1 MSEITVEKTAEDSAS
16 KSLRV
21 TVPVDRVREAEAK
34 ALKYY
39 VQRAR
44 LPGFRPG
51 KAPPAVVRKRFGD
64 AIRQSVLEEV
74 IRESWE
80 TARASESLKPITDPS
95 IRNLKFEDGSPIEFD
110 LRVEVRPELT
120 LERTGGFRVERRVA
134 AVADAGVEEQLAR
147 VQEQKATWIPVEGVK
162 PSPGQMVRV
171 EVAPLD
177 EAGAGTGAAQ
187 PYDLVLGQNQAIPDL
202 EERIMTLLPGEQTDA
217 EVKFP
222 EDHPDESRRGQSRRV
237 RVTLHDVKRQDL
249 PPLDDAFAR
258 EVGDFENLDAL
269 RAAIRQ
275 DLEREAAREADAQVR
290 QALVQQVVEANNV
303 QAPESLVH
311 RLMHTYAEMYR
322 VPQEQLEQFEQ
333 QFHQVAEAQ
342 VRRDLVLDAVV
353 EANALRAT
361 EAELDSRVAE
371 LAASRGVPAGQ
382 LYGTLQKANRL
393 PELERGITEEKAF
406 AWLLQ
411 QSTIEEVKS

>member
-39 VQRAR
+39 VRQAR

-51 KAPPAVVRKRFGD
+51 KAPEAVVRKRFGD
-64 AIRQSVLEEV
+64 AIRQSVLQEL

-80 TARASESLKPITDPS
+80 TARSTESLKPITDPS

-110 LRVEVRPELT
+110 LLVEVQPELK
-120 LERTGGFRVERRVA
+120 LERTGGFRIERPAA
-134 AVADAGVEEQLAR
+134 AVADGAVEEQLAR
-147 VQEQKATWIPVEGVK
+147 VQEQKATWIPVEGVR

-177 EAGAGTGAAQ
+177 DSGAGASQ

-202 EERIMTLLPGEQTDA
+202 EERIMTLLPGEQADA

-222 EDHPDESRRGQSRRV
+222 DDHPDEARRGQSRRV
-237 RVTLHDVKRQDL
+237 RVTLHDVKRQEL
-249 PPLDDAFAR
+249 PALDDALAR

-275 DLEREAAREADAQVR
+275 DLEREAAREADVQVR
-290 QALVQQVVEANNV
+290 QALIQQIVEANNV

-311 RLMHTYAEMYR
+311 RLMHGYAEMYR

-333 QFHQVAEAQ
+333 QFHRIAEAQ

-353 EANALRAT
+353 EANGLRAT
-361 EAELDSRVAE
+361 EGELDQRVGE
-371 LAASRGVPAGQ
+371 LAAARGVPAGQ
-382 LYGTLQKANRL
+382 LYGSLQKANRL
-393 PELERGITEEKAF
+393 SELERAITEEKAF
-406 AWLLQ
+406 AHLLQ
-411 QSTIEEVKS
+411 QSTISEVKS

>member
-16 KSLRV
+16 KSLKV

-110 LRVEVRPELT
+110 LLVEVRPELT

-177 EAGAGTGAAQ
+177 EAGAGTAQ

-269 RAAIRQ
+269 RTAIRQ
-275 DLEREAAREADAQVR
+275 DLERDAAREADAQVR

-361 EAELDSRVAE
+361 EAELDARVAE
-371 LAASRGVPAGQ
+371 LAASRGVPAGE
-382 LYGTLQKANRL
+382 LYGNLQKAKRL

-411 QSTIEEVKS
+411 QSTIDEVKS

>member
-1 MSEITVEKTAEDSAS
+1 MSQITVEKTAEDSAS

-21 TVPVDRVREAEAK
+21 TVPVDRVQEAEAK

-51 KAPPAVVRKRFGD
+51 KAPEAVVRKRFGD

-80 TARASESLKPITDPS
+80 TAKSTESLKPVTDPS
-95 IRNLKFEDGSPIEFD
+95 IRNLKFEAGSPIEFD
-110 LRVEVRPELT
+110 LLVEVRPELK

-134 AVADAGVEEQLAR
+134 AVADSAVEEQLAR
-147 VQEQKATWIPVEGVK
+147 VQEQKAAWIPVEGAK

-177 EAGAGTGAAQ
+177 ESGTGAGASQ

-222 EDHPDESRRGQSRRV
+222 EDHPDESRRGQTRRV
-237 RVTLHDVKRQDL
+237 RVTLHDVKRQEL
-249 PPLDDAFAR
+249 PALDDAFAR

-275 DLEREAAREADAQVR
+275 DLEREAAREAEAQVR
-290 QALVQQVVEANNV
+290 QGLVQQIVEANNV

-311 RLMHTYAEMYR
+311 RLMHGYAEMYQ
-322 VPQEQLEQFEQ
+322 VPPEQLQQFEQ
-333 QFHQVAEAQ
+333 QFHEIAEAQ

-353 EANALRAT
+353 EGNGLRAT
-361 EAELDSRVAE
+361 EEELDQRVAE
-371 LAASRGVPAGQ
+371 LAAARGIPAGQ
-382 LYGTLQKANRL
+382 LYGSLQKANRL
-393 PELERGITEEKAF
+393 PELERAITEEKAF
-406 AWLLQ
+406 AHLLS

>member
-1 MSEITVEKTAEDSAS
+1 MSQITVEKTAEDSAS

-51 KAPPAVVRKRFGD
+51 KAPAAVVRKRFGD

-80 TARASESLKPITDPS
+80 KARTNESLKPINDPS

-110 LRVEVRPELT
+110 LLVEVQVPA
-120 LERTGGFRVERRVA
+120 VPDA
-134 AVADAGVEEQLAR
+134 AVEEQLAR
-147 VQEQKATWIPVEGVK
+147 VQEQKAAWIPVEGMK

-177 EAGAGTGAAQ
+177 EAGAGAAQ
-187 PYDLVLGQNQAIPDL
+187 PYDRVLGQNQAIPDL

-222 EDHPDESRRGQSRRV
+222 DDHPDESRRGQSRRV
-237 RVTLHDVKRQDL
+237 RVTLHDVKRQEL
-249 PPLDDAFAR
+249 PVLDDAFAR

-290 QALVQQVVEANNV
+290 QALVQQIVEANNV
-303 QAPESLVH
+303 EAPESLVH
-311 RLMHTYAEMYR
+311 RLMHGYAEMYR
-322 VPQEQLEQFEQ
+322 VPPEQLPQFEQ

-342 VRRDLVLDAVV
+342 VRRDLVLDSVV
-353 EANALRAT
+353 EANGLRAT
-361 EAELDSRVAE
+361 ETELDARVAE
-371 LAASRGVPAGQ
+371 LAASRGVETSQ
-382 LYGTLQKANRL
+382 LYGNLQKANRL
-393 PELERGITEEKAF
+393 PELERAITEEKAF

-411 QSTIEEVKS
+411 QSTIDEVTS

>member
-1 MSEITVEKTAEDSAS
+1 MTPITVEKTAEDSAS

-51 KAPPAVVRKRFGD
+51 KAPAAVVRKRFGD
-64 AIRQSVLEEV
+64 AIRQTVLEEV

-80 TARASESLKPITDPS
+80 TARSTESLKPVTDPS
-95 IRNLKFEDGSPIEFD
+95 IRNLKFEEGSPIEFE
-110 LRVEVRPELT
+110 LLVQVRPEIKLD
-120 LERTGGFRVERRVA
+120 RTGGFRLERRVA
-134 AVADAGVEEQLAR
+134 PVADGAVAEQLAR
-147 VQEQKATWIPVEGVK
+147 LQEQKAAWIPVEGAK

-177 EAGAGTGAAQ
+177 EAGAGAAQ

-202 EERIMTLLPGEQTDA
+202 EERIMGLLPGEQADA

-222 EDHPDESRRGQSRRV
+222 DDHPDESRRGQTRRV
-237 RVTLHDVKRQDL
+237 RVTLHEVKRQEL
-249 PPLDDAFAR
+249 PALDDAFAR
-258 EVGDFENLDAL
+258 EVGDFENLEAL
-269 RAAIRQ
+269 RAAVRH
-275 DLEREAAREADAQVR
+275 DLEQEASREADARLR
-290 QALVQQVVEANNV
+290 QAAIQNVVEANTV

-311 RLMHTYAEMYR
+311 RLMHGYAEMYQI
-322 VPQEQLEQFEQ
+322 PQEQLEQFEQ
-333 QFHQVAEAQ
+333 QFHEVAEAQ

-353 EANALRAT
+353 EANGLRAT
-361 EAELDSRVAE
+361 EAELDQRVGE
-371 LAASRGVPAGQ
+371 LAAARGVPAGQ
-382 LYGTLQKANRL
+382 LYGSLQKANRL

-411 QSTIEEVKS
+411 QSTIDEVKS

>member
-1 MSEITVEKTAEDSAS
+1 MSQITVEKTAEDSAS

-21 TVPVDRVREAEAK
+21 TVPVERVQEAEAK

-51 KAPPAVVRKRFGD
+51 KAPAAVVRKRFGD

-74 IRESWE
+74 LRESWE
-80 TARASESLKPITDPS
+80 TAKSSESLKPITDPS
-95 IRNLKFEDGSPIEFD
+95 IRNLKFEDGSPIEFE
-110 LRVEVRPELT
+110 LLVEVRPELK

-134 AVADAGVEEQLAR
+134 PVADAAVEEQLAR
-147 VQEQKATWIPVEGVK
+147 LQEQKAAWIPVEGAK

-177 EAGAGTGAAQ
+177 EHGAGAAQ

-222 EDHPDESRRGQSRRV
+222 DDHPDESRRGQTRRV
-237 RVTLHDVKRQDL
+237 RVTLHDVKRQEL
-249 PPLDDAFAR
+249 PALDDAFAR
-258 EVGDFENLDAL
+258 EVGDFEGLDAL

-290 QALVQQVVEANNV
+290 QALILQVVEANNV

-311 RLMHTYAEMYR
+311 RLMHGYAEMYR
-322 VPQEQLEQFEQ
+322 VPPEQLAQFEQ
-333 QFHQVAEAQ
+333 QFHEVAETQ

-353 EANALRAT
+353 EANGLRAT
-361 EAELDSRVAE
+361 EEELDQRVGE
-371 LAASRGVPAGQ
+371 LAAARGISAGQ
-382 LYGTLQKANRL
+382 LYGNLQKANRL
-393 PELERGITEEKAF
+393 VELERAITEEKAF

-411 QSTIEEVKS
+411 QSTIDEATS

>member
-1 MSEITVEKTAEDSAS
+1 MSQITVEKTAEDSAS
-16 KSLRV
+16 KSLKV
-21 TVPVDRVREAEAK
+21 TVPVDRVREAEDK
-34 ALKYY
+34 AVKYY

-51 KAPPAVVRKRFGD
+51 KAPAAVVRKRFGD

-80 TARASESLKPITDPS
+80 TARSTESLKPITDPS

-110 LRVEVRPELT
+110 LLVEVRPELK
-120 LERTGGFRVERRVA
+120 LERTGGFQIERRVP
-134 AVADAGVEEQLAR
+134 AVTDETVQEQLAR
-147 VQEQKATWIPVEGVK
+147 LQEQKAAWIPVEGAK

-177 EAGAGTGAAQ
+177 EAGAGSAQ

-202 EERIMTLLPGEQTDA
+202 EERIMTLLPGEQADA

-222 EDHPDESRRGQSRRV
+222 DDHPDESRRGQSRRV
-237 RVTLHDVKRQDL
+237 RVTLHDVKRQEL
-249 PPLDDAFAR
+249 PALDDAFAR

-269 RAAIRQ
+269 RTAIRS

-290 QALVQQVVEANNV
+290 QALVQQIVEANQV
-303 QAPESLVH
+303 PAPESLVH
-311 RLMHTYAEMYR
+311 RLMHGYAEMYQ
-322 VPQEQLEQFEQ
+322 VSQEQLAQFEQ

-342 VRRDLVLDAVV
+342 VRRDLVLDSVV
-353 EANALRAT
+353 EANGLRAT
-361 EAELDSRVAE
+361 ETELDARVAE
-371 LAASRGVPAGQ
+371 LAASRGVETSQ
-382 LYGTLQKANRL
+382 LYGNLQKANRL
-393 PELERGITEEKAF
+393 PELERAITEEKAF

-411 QSTIEEVKS
+411 QSTIDEVTS

>member
-1 MSEITVEKTAEDSAS
+1 MSQITVEKTAEDSAS

-51 KAPPAVVRKRFGD
+51 KAPAAVVRKRYGD

-74 IRESWE
+74 FREGWE
-80 TARASESLKPITDPS
+80 TAKSAESLKPVADPS
-95 IRNLKFEDGSPIEFD
+95 IRNLKFEAGSPIEFE
-110 LRVEVRPELT
+110 LLVEVRPELK

-134 AVADAGVEEQLAR
+134 AVTDGAVEEQLAR
-147 VQEQKATWIPVEGVK
+147 VQEQKAAWIPVEGAK
-162 PSPGQMVRV
+162 PSPGHMVRV
-171 EVAPLD
+171 AVAPLD
-177 EAGAGTGAAQ
+177 ESGAGASQ

-222 EDHPDESRRGQSRRV
+222 EDHADESRRGQTRRV
-237 RVTLHDVKRQDL
+237 RVTLHDVKRQEL

-258 EVGDFENLDAL
+258 EVGDFENLDTL

-275 DLEREAAREADAQVR
+275 DMEREAAREADAQIR
-290 QALVQQVVEANNV
+290 QALVQQIIEANSV

-311 RLMHTYAEMYR
+311 RLMHGYAEMYR
-322 VPQEQLEQFEQ
+322 VPPEQLQQFEQ
-333 QFHQVAEAQ
+333 QFHEIAAAQ
-342 VRRDLVLDAVV
+342 VRRDLVLDAAV
-353 EANALRAT
+353 EAHGLRAT
-361 EAELDSRVAE
+361 EEELDRRVAE
-371 LAASRGVPAGQ
+371 LAAARGIPAGE
-382 LYGTLQKANRL
+382 LYGSLQKANRL
-393 PELERGITEEKAF
+393 PELERAITEEKAF
-406 AWLLQ
+406 VHLLS
-411 QSTIEEVKS
+411 QSTIDEVKS